1 MIETWSPGAM
11 PCATNP
17 LATAATSAAKAAAV
31 TGVQVPPRPDE
42 RSITVP
48 CGLRATRLASNPGML
63 QAVSA
68 STRLGDVIS
77 RIGAPGQRGS
87 GTSTL
92 VGDCAPRCRGVRRVD
107 DPLEERAGPLL
118 ARRGDDL
125 LGGPDLDDLPVVHEH
140 HAVADL
146 ACERHLVGHHEHR
159 HAGLGQVAH
168 DGEDVTDELGVC
180 LLYT

>member
-1 MIETWSPGAM
+1 MIETWSPGAI
-11 PCATNP
+11 PYATSP

-48 CGLRATRLASNPGML
+48 CGLRATRAASRPGML
-63 QAVSA
+63 QAGSA

-77 RIGAPGQRGS
+77 RIGAPGQRVS

-92 VGDCAPRCRGVRRVD
+92 VGGCVSRCRGVRGVD
-107 DPLEERAGPLL
+107 DALQERASALL

-125 LGGPDLDDLPVVHEH
+125 LGGPDLDDLTVVHEH
-140 HAVADL
+140 GRRAVFMTA
-146 ACERHLVGHHEHR
+146 V
-159 HAGLGQVAH
+159 
-168 DGEDVTDELGVC
+168 
-180 LLYT
+180 